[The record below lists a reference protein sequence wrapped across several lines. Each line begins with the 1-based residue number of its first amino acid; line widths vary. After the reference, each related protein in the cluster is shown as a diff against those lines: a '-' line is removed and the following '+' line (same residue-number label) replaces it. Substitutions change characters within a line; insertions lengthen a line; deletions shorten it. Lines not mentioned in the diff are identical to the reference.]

1 MVSLCVQKV
10 MRNSRR
16 TNEAQAGPAA
26 PLVRRRRTGSVWAAS
41 TVRLALLAALIATPL
56 LSVGAIVV
64 ASASRPD
71 PIVPDP
77 VPSAEVLDRSVR
89 YVTAFVTADDLD
101 DLDEY
106 IDSDSTRPLN
116 IAPITPLTVTV
127 AATDQVDDGWT
138 VTVAV
143 TSRVGTGGEYST
155 EPSAPEMETD
165 FYAVTFRHGIDG
177 WSTDGFPSRVG
188 DPASTVPMRT
198 SLERIDESDARY
210 ITAVGWLDSYLAGS
224 GAIDRYSAPDLQIAA
239 LTPPPYA
246 AIEVIGFTP
255 TGHLDRPTVA
265 VTVTATTGD
274 GNDHVL
280 AYVLELSSRDGRWE
294 VAAITTHTT
303 NT

>member
-1 MVSLCVQKV
+1 
-10 MRNSRR
+10 MRKSRR
-16 TNEAQAGPAA
+16 TNEAETEPVV
-26 PLVRRRRTGSVWAAS
+26 PSVRRRRTGSVWAAS

-56 LSVGAIVV
+56 LSISAIVV

-71 PIVPDP
+71 PVVIDP

-89 YVTAFVTADDLD
+89 YVTTFVTADDLD
-101 DLDEY
+101 DLAEY
-106 IDSDSTRPLN
+106 IDADSTRPLN
-116 IAPITPLTVTV
+116 IAPITPVTVTV
-127 AATDQVDDGWT
+127 AATDEVDNGWT

-143 TSRVGTGGEYST
+143 TSLVASTGDVETDEYSIET
-155 EPSAPEMETD
+155 TAPEMVTD
-165 FYAVTFRHGIDG
+165 FYDVTFRQGDAG

-188 DPASTVPMRT
+188 DPASTTPVGAR
-198 SLERIDESDARY
+198 LDRIDESDARY
-210 ITAVGWLDSYLAGS
+210 ITAFGWLDSYLAGR

-239 LTPPPYA
+239 LTPSPYA

-255 TGHLDRPTVA
+255 TGLADRPTVT
-265 VTVTATTGD
+265 VTVTATTSN